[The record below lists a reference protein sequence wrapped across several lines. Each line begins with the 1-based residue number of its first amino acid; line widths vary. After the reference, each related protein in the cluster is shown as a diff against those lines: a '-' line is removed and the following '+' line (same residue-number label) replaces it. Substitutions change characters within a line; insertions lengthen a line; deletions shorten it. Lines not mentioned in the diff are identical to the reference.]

1 MFERKEGV
9 EYYKLKG
16 QCEQNHED
24 VCRKVRKP
32 LCLKRNV
39 CTGQQQ
45 ETRLKSSIEVRLSR
59 TLISRLKLLP
69 FILLEIERL

>member
-39 CTGQQQ
+39 YTGQQQ